1 METLQNPQDDP
12 RVELAIERT
21 LLAWIRTG
29 IAMMGLGF
37 VVARFSLFLKELA
50 VSSAALEQSP
60 GLSLWIGVALLALG
74 VYVDLMASWTYY
86 RNVQRKKKG
95 LPPIVLGTVAG
106 TSVGIML
113 AGLAILMVTYLIV
126 LGSRS

>member
-1 METLQNPQDDP
+1 MEQEDP

-37 VVARFSLFLKELA
+37 VVARFSLFLKELSA
-50 VSSAALEQSP
+50 SSLTFAETP

-74 VYVDLMASWTYY
+74 VYVDLMASWAYY
-86 RNVQRKKKG
+86 RNVQRKRKG
-95 LPPIVLGTVAG
+95 LAPIVLGTAAG
-106 TSVGIML
+106 ASVGIIL
-113 AGLAILMVTYLIV
+113 AGLAILMVTYLII
-126 LGSRS
+126 LGTRS